1 MNYIIDKFIYLIKYI
16 NYICLFYFLFSFILG
31 LKEKISLLGRSEQ
44 KKICICL
51 IKNDHIFIIRNWLM
65 QLWRL
70 RIPRSSVGGDPELTG
85 QFETKGPRTKI
96 AKRVSVI
103 QVRKKHVPDQG
114 SQAGGVPCY
123 LLKSQL
129 LFYLSNIFD

>member
-1 MNYIIDKFIYLIKYI
+1 MFV
-16 NYICLFYFLFSFILG
+16 LFSLFFHFG
-31 LKEKISLLGRSEQ
+31 VKRKISLLGRSEQ

-51 IKNDHIFIIRNWLM
+51 IKNDHIFIIRKLAHAVMEAKN
-65 QLWRL
+65 
-70 RIPRSSVGGDPELTG
+70 SKVFTGDPELTG

-96 AKRVSVI
+96 AKRVAVI